1 MLVFIH
7 IEKTGGRS
15 LRYILRS
22 SYGTRHCEVEP
33 DSLLH
38 APPFSSSDLKLVRKV
53 YPKLASI
60 AAHRIT
66 GYVDLDEPGTEFR
79 YFTFL
84 RDPLKMSASRYQYH
98 LQHKKRKKSFEEWLE
113 QEAVRNAQVKLIGG
127 TPNAEDALRVI
138 RDKEVLVG
146 LAEQFDESLV
156 LLQAL
161 RAPDLDIAYT
171 SVNVARGSTVAKDLL
186 STPKMCQALVE
197 ANQGDLELFEYA
209 RQELFPALRREY
221 GPSLDDAVG
230 SFRRER
236 HRGFNRRR
244 LALSRMKQYALYR
257 PLVRLHQRRA
267 RRAAADEASHR
278 FGPPGAGH
286 AVVPDADGPVLEPGR
301 SERRP

>member
-7 IEKTGGRS
+7 IEKTGGRT

-60 AAHRIT
+60 AAHRVT
-66 GYVDLDEPGTEFR
+66 GYVDLGEPETEFR

-98 LQHKKRKKSFEEWLE
+98 LQHKKRKKSFEEWLD
-113 QEAVRNAQVKLIGG
+113 QEAVRNAQSKLIGG
-127 TPNAEDALRVI
+127 TPSADDALRVI
-138 RDKEVLVG
+138 RNKGVLVG

-156 LLQAL
+156 LLKAL
-161 RAPDLDIAYT
+161 QAPDLDIAYA
-171 SVNVARGSTVAKDLL
+171 SVNVAQGSTVAKDLL
-186 STPKMCQALVE
+186 ATPKSRQALIE

-209 RQELFPALRREY
+209 RHELFPALRREY
-221 GPSLDDAVG
+221 GPSLDEAVV

-236 HRGFNRRR
+236 HRGFNRTK
-244 LALSRMKQYALYR
+244 LAMSRTKQYVLYK
-257 PLVRLHQRRA
+257 PLVRIHERKPSRA
-267 RRAAADEASHR
+267 VEGESPQSTEPSEVGDVVL
-278 FGPPGAGH
+278 PG
-286 AVVPDADGPVLEPGR
+286 ADGPVLDRGA
-301 SERRP
+301 SELRQ